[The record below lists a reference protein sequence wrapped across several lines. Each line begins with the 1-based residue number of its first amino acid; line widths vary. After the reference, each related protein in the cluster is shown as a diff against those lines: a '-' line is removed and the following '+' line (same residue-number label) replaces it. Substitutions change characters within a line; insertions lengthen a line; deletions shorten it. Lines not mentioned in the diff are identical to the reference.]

1 MPLGKNWWSRPRRTQ
16 IPVDGDPVRLQQIL
30 VNLLSNASKYSQAD
44 DSIELSAEID
54 QTDVVI
60 CVRDHGIGLSAE
72 MLETVFEPFVQLQSS
87 LDRAEGG
94 LGLGLAIVEGLAR
107 LHGGS
112 VRAESAGK
120 GKGSEFVVRL
130 PLSKAEPKNQPSRT
144 VMRNDGPLSILIIED
159 NADVRSM
166 LKTLLEFAGHRVEIA
181 GDGLQGIE
189 MIENQHP
196 DVALVDIGLPALNGY
211 ELARK
216 IRANENCQDVFLVAL
231 TGYSQ
236 PSDRQRAL
244 TSGFDAHLAKPV
256 DLEQLR
262 EILGI
267 VRGSR
272 PAMRS

>member
-1 MPLGKNWWSRPRRTQ
+1 M
-16 IPVDGDPVRLQQIL
+16 
-30 VNLLSNASKYSQAD
+30 
-44 DSIELSAEID
+44 
-54 QTDVVI
+54 
-60 CVRDHGIGLSAE
+60 
-72 MLETVFEPFVQLQSS
+72 
-87 LDRAEGG
+87 
-94 LGLGLAIVEGLAR
+94 
-107 LHGGS
+107 
-112 VRAESAGK
+112 
-120 GKGSEFVVRL
+120 VRL
-130 PLSKAEPKNQPSRT
+130 PLSKSEPTNRQSRT
-144 VMRNDGPLSILIIED
+144 VTRNDGPLSILIIED

-244 TSGFDAHLAKPV
+244 SSGFDAASG
-256 DLEQLR
+256 EAGGLR
-262 EILGI
+262 AIAADFRDRAGHASGI
-267 VRGSR
+267 ADS
-272 PAMRS
+272 